1 MECPSPRIVSL
12 LVPLITV
19 ACNQAGTV
27 GYGTAAERQAILE
40 VLEVYY
46 SDFSGRD
53 WDAFSN
59 HFWPGADMTTVWQP
73 PGETADRVVP
83 TTIEEFVSQA
93 PQGPDSREIFEE
105 RMLDAE
111 VRVFNNLA
119 QAWVRYGMRFGDPD
133 SVQYWEGI
141 DAFTLLKHDDTWRI
155 ASLVFTNDTAGEGN

>member
-1 MECPSPRIVSL
+1 MERRRRRVVWY
-12 LVPLITV
+12 LVFLMTL
-19 ACNQAGTV
+19 ACHQTGTV
-27 GYGTAAERQAILE
+27 EYGTAAERRAILE

-46 SDFSGRD
+46 SDFSDRD
-53 WDAFSN
+53 WDSFAK
-59 HFWPGADMTTVWQP
+59 HFWPGADITTVWRP

-83 TTIEEFVSQA
+83 TTIGEFVSQA

-141 DAFTLLKHDDTWRI
+141 DAIALLKHDDTWKI
-155 ASLVFTNDTAGEGN
+155 ASLVFAGDTAGEGN